1 MEIQNA
7 CVLITGASKGIG
19 AAIARSFAKQGA
31 HVILVARSTD
41 EIEQLAHQLNGS
53 SFSVDLTDP
62 AQLDGFIERV
72 EREIS
77 PIDILINNAGIETQ
91 DFVEDIKENKISD
104 VLATNLLAPIRLTR
118 QALPQMIERGRG
130 HLVYTSSMA
139 AITPAPGLAA
149 YCASKAGLSRF
160 AETVRMET
168 KGTGVYVTTMHLG
181 PVDTEMWTRVTN
193 NPAFDQAQRRLRQ
206 LRMLADVSPQKVAA
220 DAVQAVIKQKREIRH
235 PKRLWATMALA
246 ALPGRITEFLVRG
259 VDHRIH
265 KTGD

>member
-1 MEIQNA
+1 M
-7 CVLITGASKGIG
+7 
-19 AAIARSFAKQGA
+19 
-31 HVILVARSTD
+31 
-41 EIEQLAHQLNGS
+41 
-53 SFSVDLTDP
+53 
-62 AQLDGFIERV
+62 

-91 DFVEDIKENKISD
+91 DFVEDIEEHKISD

-168 KGTGVYVTTMHLG
+168 KGTGVHVTTMHLG

-220 DAVQAVIKQKREIRH
+220 DAVQAVS
-235 PKRLWATMALA
+235 
-246 ALPGRITEFLVRG
+246 
-259 VDHRIH
+259 
-265 KTGD
+265 